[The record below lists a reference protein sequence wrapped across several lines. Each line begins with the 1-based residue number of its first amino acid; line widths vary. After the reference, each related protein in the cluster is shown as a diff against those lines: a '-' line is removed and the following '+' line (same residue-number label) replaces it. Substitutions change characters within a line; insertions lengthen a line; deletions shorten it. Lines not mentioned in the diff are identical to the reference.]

1 VFAVVADDVIAILAE
16 PTARTANHILAVE
29 APIRV
34 RADGDGPAASELR
47 QRHFFNRSKAKAPDE
62 TGVMDDS
69 PVTDIEAVMEVAAAR
84 RDEMR
89 RQGRLFSVFQRP
101 RIRKPRFH
109 DAYRRASP

>member
-1 VFAVVADDVIAILAE
+1 MILAILAE
-16 PTARTANHILAVE
+16 PAAGTADHILAVE
-29 APIRV
+29 APIQS
-34 RADGDGPAASELR
+34 ADGGWAAASELR

-109 DAYRRASP
+109 EA